1 MADRADLATLLERLA
16 ATGTEVILV
25 GGLAA
30 VAQGAP
36 ITTFDADIVHRR
48 TEGNVDRLI
57 AFLLDIG
64 AHHRG
69 RPPPPLPPDRQAL
82 LGAGHS
88 LLTTRLGQLDVL
100 GTIEEGRGYEQLLPD
115 TVTIGM
121 GGHPLRVL
129 SLEAIV
135 RLKRTSTH
143 PKDKLR
149 LPILEAI
156 LRRR

>member
-1 MADRADLATLLERLA
+1 MSAPADLATLLERLA
-16 ATGTEVILV
+16 ASGVELILV

-36 ITTFDADIVHRR
+36 IATFDADIVHRR
-48 TEGNVDRLI
+48 TEDNVDRLM
-57 AFLLDIG
+57 ACLLEIG
-64 AHHRG
+64 AHYRG
-69 RPPPPLPPDRQAL
+69 RPPPPLLPDRQAL
-82 LGAGHS
+82 FGPGHS
-88 LLTTRLGQLDVL
+88 LLATRLGQLDVL
-100 GTIEEGRGYEQLLPD
+100 GAIEEGRGYEDLLPD
-115 TVTIGM
+115 AVTIPM
-121 GGHPLRVL
+121 GAHPLRVL

-149 LPILEAI
+149 MPILEAV